1 MTFSGVSINR
11 GLTTVPNISKEA
23 VQRVHEQIFG
33 NPFSLSNG
41 SLSECQSSR
50 NHSPR
55 TRFPCPEFSLNCGD
69 SYKVVVDRS
78 ETGDRLGFCFD
89 LDHSNRAILR
99 FHSPNFSL
107 GFLPGDMVLSIN
119 GVDFQQLSI
128 DDMNAKLSPDC
139 PPELKI
145 VLLPSEDSTEW
156 SLRSI
161 HVDFSCFQMLLNAVA
176 SATTSHSSYY
186 EDLFSQQ
193 DHKSNRI
200 CLRNWIKQAGSLSG
214 ISDLIKELYL
224 HLLRDVTADSKGLY
238 CVGDLV
244 LVTHR
249 DGYSIGT
256 VAEILPEDVYQ
267 VTLLPN
273 KQLLNV
279 TWTDVGRANS
289 KELEGMED
297 LMLLRHLNE
306 VALVF
311 NLHARVH
318 HSLPY
323 TYVGDFALLAFNP
336 MRSLDIY
343 NDAVKRLF
351 FKCQHRL
358 DMPPHIYSVAQ
369 TILARMEGL
378 FLARGGSPSSGAAN
392 ADCSTTITNPNS
404 VCTASLGAATIKVPT
419 QAVCLLGRSGSGK
432 SVNTEYLI
440 EYLLS
445 QCPSDSVLTAR
456 KVRAVMCL
464 LDAFTCSRTL
474 LNSNASRCLRLF
486 TVEFVAE
493 WQNASGV
500 HLNPS
505 GLFVDILLL
514 DKFRVTRR
522 PQGEPTFHI
531 FYYFLAGLEYDVRT
545 EFMLE
550 DLTSPNLFMTPLQR
564 TEDQALAKS
573 RWEAVRTA
581 ARVLGRDFEEAF
593 LNGVCRLLAAIYHL
607 GCAGATP
614 PCTAATPTPA
624 SPRRF
629 INRNAAERA
638 ARLLGCAS
646 VERLTSD
653 VFSAATTNVNPSSSR
668 LPSNLE
674 LLGGFV
680 ANLYAIATNTL
691 RDLIN
696 KALNPRSRGILHSNL
711 DVDLRE
717 RTARVVVVDPPGLQT
732 PEAGGR
738 MSGGSF
744 EDLLYNYTNE
754 CLLQLYRDCQ
764 CQADKSGN
772 IRCTNSDFVEFLD
785 NPPDNLLYLQL
796 QRTPSKSS
804 GSPSQACSASPS
816 QSDEEAS
823 ITWTTEKCGNTD
835 SAARAGLL
843 WLLDYAFYTG
853 DMKTF
858 LRLIAQKY
866 VKHKLIHVSRGRIL
880 GVPRLAAVAT
890 LTPVWS
896 IFVEPLE
903 CDSGG
908 PISPFDMANQLP
920 LLEKST
926 NNHRTS
932 SAFQSVAVLKAP
944 ECATCRP
951 LLRSIGDSMDEG
963 ASASTLSVSSTTG
976 LVESFILD
984 TKYVMDLL
992 RTCCLEVAMGDIRWV
1007 HCLLP
1012 VASAG
1017 LWQVAAAS
1025 VPTTAETTRVCV
1037 RNPHARFCVPLVRA
1051 QLHAISLA
1059 TDLIYLKSAFTL
1071 RLLQV
1076 STTNSNHLK
1085 MINSPPHSVSEDL
1098 ITVTEMSNQNNSENG
1113 GSAETEGTLLKA
1125 ASFSSGDKLTSPN
1138 STSQAS
1144 LDASANLQSDAVV
1157 NHTVNESADTYNF
1170 VFNTTSNNFPWE
1182 QLLSLAPA
1190 DRGLIKQLRFQL
1202 EETEESKELLL
1213 RKQRILM
1220 ADLEE
1225 CQQQLNQEKRDK
1237 HAAELRCQTAHRRN
1251 SDLQCRVEE
1260 LEEELEEANRK
1271 QRRSALTGSVTPS
1284 FNPYAGEVTQLME
1297 ERNAMRE
1304 EIAYLQER
1312 LAAATTEK
1320 AGAADMELVYQ
1331 KAKVHELEGRLEL
1344 ETSTKQ
1350 RLQSTVERLK
1360 GQLEQLIGEREKLL
1374 AAVQSERQ
1382 NARGLSRSL
1391 REAVEDKE
1399 RAERRLAEEA
1409 HRRYETSNEVSS
1421 CVQEQLRLQHE
1432 LSHLLLRCKEEEL
1445 RSMVM
1450 HSRLPDDGN
1459 EIEATGMEG
1468 EASDGKCS
1476 SDVTDG
1482 SDVGGEDKEEE
1493 HRTPSVS

>member
-1 MTFSGVSINR
+1 M
-11 GLTTVPNISKEA
+11 A
-23 VQRVHEQIFG
+23 
-33 NPFSLSNG
+33 
-41 SLSECQSSR
+41 
-50 NHSPR
+50 
-55 TRFPCPEFSLNCGD
+55 RFPCPEFFSKCGD
-69 SYKVVVDRS
+69 SYKVVIDRS
-78 ETGDRLGFCFD
+78 AIRGRLGFSFD
-89 LDHSNRAILR
+89 LDRSSRAILR
-99 FHSPNFSL
+99 FHTPNFYF

-119 GVDFQQLSI
+119 GVDFQQLSV
-128 DDMNAKLSPDC
+128 DEMNAKLT
-139 PPELKI
+139 PEGPSELTI
-145 VLLPSEDSTEW
+145 VLLPSEDSIEW

-161 HVDFSCFQMLLNAVA
+161 HVDFSCFSMLLNASTSTA
-176 SATTSHSSYY
+176 SSYSSYY
-186 EDLFSQQ
+186 KDFLSKQ
-193 DHKSNRI
+193 DHKSSRI

-214 ISDLIKELYL
+214 IGDLIMELYL
-224 HLLRDVTADSKGLY
+224 HLLRDVTSDSKGLY
-238 CVGDLV
+238 GVGDLV

-249 DGYSIGT
+249 DGYSLGT
-256 VAEILPEDVYQ
+256 VAEILPEDAYQ
-267 VTLLPN
+267 VRLLPN
-273 KQLLNV
+273 NQLLNV
-279 TWTDVGRANS
+279 TWTDVSRANS
-289 KELEGMED
+289 RELEGMED

-318 HSLPY
+318 HALPY

-343 NDAVKRLF
+343 NDVVKRLF
-351 FKCQHRL
+351 FKCQNRL

-369 TILARMEGL
+369 TILARMEHL
-378 FLARGGSPSSGAAN
+378 FVARGGGPSSGATS
-392 ADCSTTITNPNS
+392 ADCPTNITNRS
-404 VCTASLGAATIKVPT
+404 RVSTASLAAATIKVPT

-493 WQNASGV
+493 WQDASGV

-531 FYYFLAGLEYDVRT
+531 FYYFLAGLEHRVRT
-545 EFMLE
+545 EFILE

-564 TEDQALAKS
+564 AEDQALAKS
-573 RWEAVRTA
+573 RWKAIRTA
-581 ARVLGRDFEEAF
+581 AQVLGRDFEEAF

-614 PCTAATPTPA
+614 SRTAPTPTSA
-624 SPRRF
+624 SPRCF

-646 VERLTSD
+646 VECLTSS
-653 VFSAATTNVNPSSSR
+653 VFGSATDNVNPSSSR
-668 LPSNLE
+668 SPSNLE

-696 KALNPRSRGILHSNL
+696 KALNPRSGGALHLNL

-754 CLLQLYRDCQ
+754 CLLKLYRDCQ
-764 CQADKSGN
+764 CRADGSGN

-785 NPPDNLLYLQL
+785 NPPDNFLLYLQH
-796 QRTPSKSS
+796 QPTPSKSS
-804 GSPSQACSASPS
+804 DSPSRACSASPS

-823 ITWTTEKCGNTD
+823 ITWTLEKCGGTD
-835 SAARAGLL
+835 SVVRAGLL
-843 WLLDYAFYTG
+843 WLLDYAFCTG

-858 LRLIAQKY
+858 LRLVARKY
-866 VKHKLIHVSRGRIL
+866 VKHKLIHVSRDSRLLRRLHRSGAFSLNHWNATAVVQYHPSTWIASCHYSNC
-880 GVPRLAAVAT
+880 PRTAIELLQCST
-890 LTPVWS
+890 L
-896 IFVEPLE
+896 
-903 CDSGG
+903 
-908 PISPFDMANQLP
+908 
-920 LLEKST
+920 
-926 NNHRTS
+926 
-932 SAFQSVAVLKAP
+932 
-944 ECATCRP
+944 P

-992 RTCCLEVAMGDIRWV
+992 RTYCCEIVTGDIQWV

-1025 VPTTAETTRVCV
+1025 VPTTAETARVCV
-1037 RNPHARFCVPLVRA
+1037 RNPHVRFCVPLVRA

-1059 TDLIYLKSAFTL
+1059 TDLIYLKSAFIH
-1071 RLLQV
+1071 RLLQI
-1076 STTNSNHLK
+1076 TATNSNQFK
-1085 MINSPPHSVSEDL
+1085 MVNSIPRSASEDL
-1098 ITVTEMSNQNNSENG
+1098 ITVTEMSNQNNTENDGSE
-1113 GSAETEGTLLKA
+1113 ETERTLLKA
-1125 ASFSSGDKLTSPN
+1125 SSFSTGDKLTSPN

-1144 LDASANLQSDAVV
+1144 LDASANLQSDGVI
-1157 NHTVNESADTYNF
+1157 NRTVNESADTYNF

-1182 QLLSLAPA
+1182 QLFSLAPA

-1237 HAAELRCQTAHRRN
+1237 HAAELRCQTANRQN
-1251 SDLQCRVEE
+1251 SDLQCRVDE

-1271 QRRSALTGSVTPS
+1271 QRRSALAVPVTPT
-1284 FNPYAGEVTQLME
+1284 FNPYAGEMTQLME

-1304 EIAYLQER
+1304 ELAHLQER

-1320 AGAADMELVYQ
+1320 AGATDMELVYQ

-1360 GQLEQLIGEREKLL
+1360 GQLEQLMGEREKLL

-1391 REAVEDKE
+1391 REALEDKE
-1399 RAERRLAEEA
+1399 RAERRLAEEE
-1409 HRRYETSNEVSS
+1409 HRRHETSNEVSS

-1445 RSMVM
+1445 LSVVM
-1450 HSRLPDDGN
+1450 QSKRLGDGN
-1459 EIEATGMEG
+1459 KIEANEVEG
-1468 EASDGKCS
+1468 EVPDGECS

-1482 SDVGGEDKEEE
+1482 SDVDEDREEGRCT
-1493 HRTPSVS
+1493 HSVSYDQRNEEDDGSKT

>member
-1 MTFSGVSINR
+1 MSFSGVSLNP
-11 GLTTVPNISKEA
+11 GSTVITNISKEA

-33 NPFSLSNG
+33 NPFSFSNG
-41 SLSECQSSR
+41 SPSECQPSR

-55 TRFPCPEFSLNCGD
+55 TRFPCPEFSLKCGN
-69 SYKVVVDRS
+69 SYTVVIDKS
-78 ETGDRLGFCFD
+78 ETKDQLGISLDFD
-89 LDHSNRAILR
+89 HFNRAILK
-99 FHSPNFSL
+99 FHSANFSMGL
-107 GFLPGDMVLSIN
+107 LPGDMVLSIN

-128 DDMNAKLSPDC
+128 DEMNAKLTPGGPS
-139 PPELKI
+139 ELKI
-145 VLLPSEDSTEW
+145 VLIPSEDSIEW

-161 HVDFSCFQMLLNAVA
+161 HVDYSYLSVLINAVTSAA
-176 SATTSHSSYY
+176 SSHSSYY
-186 EDLFSQQ
+186 RDLFLTQ
-193 DHKSNRI
+193 DYSFSRI
-200 CLRNWIKQAGSLSG
+200 CLRNWIKRVGSLSG
-214 ISDLIKELYL
+214 ISDLVNELYL
-224 HLLRDVTADSKGLY
+224 HLLRDVTSDSKGLY

-256 VAEILPEDVYQ
+256 VAEILPKDIYQ
-267 VTLLPN
+267 VRLLPN

-279 TWTDVGRANS
+279 TLVDVSRANS
-289 KELEGMED
+289 RELEGVED

-318 HSLPY
+318 HALPY

-343 NDAVKRLF
+343 NNAVKHLF
-351 FKCQHRL
+351 FKCQNRL

-369 TILARMEGL
+369 TIWARMEGL
-378 FLARGGSPSSGAAN
+378 FLAREGVLPPGAVDAN
-392 ADCSTTITNPNS
+392 CSTTAVNRDRVST
-404 VCTASLGAATIKVPT
+404 TSLLAATIKVPT

-432 SVNTEYLI
+432 SVNTEHLI

-486 TVEFVAE
+486 TVQFVAE
-493 WQNASGV
+493 WQDASCV

-531 FYYFLAGLEYDVRT
+531 FYYFLAGLGYDVRT
-545 EFMLE
+545 EYMLE

-564 TEDQALAKS
+564 PEDQALARS
-573 RWEAVRTA
+573 RWQAVHAA

-593 LNGVCRLLAAIYHL
+593 LKGVCRLLAVIYHL

-614 PCTAATPTPA
+614 PHTAATSTPA

-653 VFSAATTNVNPSSSR
+653 VFGDAIANVDSSFSR
-668 LPSNLE
+668 SPSNLE

-696 KALNPRSRGILHSNL
+696 KALNPGSGGILPLNS
-711 DVDLRE
+711 DADLRE
-717 RTARVVVVDPPGLQT
+717 RTARVMIVDPPGLQT

-744 EDLLYNYTNE
+744 EDLLYNYANE
-754 CLLQLYRDCQ
+754 CFLQLYRDCQ
-764 CQADKSGN
+764 CQADESGN
-772 IRCTNSDFVEFLD
+772 IRCTNSDFIEFLD
-785 NPPDNLLYLQL
+785 NPPDNPLCSQH
-796 QRTPSKSS
+796 RPSLSRSS
-804 GSPSQACSASPS
+804 DSPSRACSATLS

-823 ITWTTEKCGNTD
+823 ITWTVEKCCSTD
-835 SAARAGLL
+835 SAVRAGLL
-843 WLLDYAFYTG
+843 WLLDYALCTG

-866 VKHKLIHVSRGRIL
+866 VKHKLTHISRESRLLRRLHRSGAFSL
-880 GVPRLAAVAT
+880 NHWNATAVVQYHPSTWLASCHYSSSPRAT
-890 LTPVWS
+890 
-896 IFVEPLE
+896 IE
-903 CDSGG
+903 
-908 PISPFDMANQLP
+908 
-920 LLEKST
+920 LLQRSK
-926 NNHRTS
+926 
-932 SAFQSVAVLKAP
+932 L
-944 ECATCRP
+944 P

-992 RTCCLEVAMGDIRWV
+992 RTYCLEVATSGIQWV

-1025 VPTTAETTRVCV
+1025 APTTTEAARVCV
-1037 RNPHARFCVPLVRA
+1037 RNPHVRFCVPLVRA

-1059 TDLIYLKSAFTL
+1059 TDLIYLKPAFTN

-1076 STTNSNHLK
+1076 TAINSNHIK
-1085 MINSPPHSVSEDL
+1085 MVNSPPHSISEDL
-1098 ITVTEMSNQNNSENG
+1098 ITVTGMSNQNDRENG
-1113 GSAETEGTLLKA
+1113 DSVETERTPLRVS
-1125 ASFSSGDKLTSPN
+1125 SFSIGGKLTFPN
-1138 STSQAS
+1138 SASQAS
-1144 LDASANLQSDAVV
+1144 FDASANLQSDAVV

-1182 QLLSLAPA
+1182 QLLSLAPT

-1202 EETEESKELLL
+1202 EESEESKELLL
-1213 RKQRILM
+1213 RKQRTLM

-1237 HAAELRCQTAHRRN
+1237 HAAELRCQTAHRQN

-1271 QRRSALTGSVTPS
+1271 QRRSALTGPATPS

-1304 EIAYLQER
+1304 EIAHLQER
-1312 LAAATTEK
+1312 LATSTTEK

-1360 GQLEQLIGEREKLL
+1360 GQLEQLMGERERLL
-1374 AAVQSERQ
+1374 AAVQTERQ

-1391 REAVEDKE
+1391 REALEDKE
-1399 RAERRLAEEA
+1399 RVERRLADEE
-1409 HRRYETSNEVSS
+1409 HRRHETSNEVSS
-1421 CVQEQLRLQHE
+1421 CVQEQLRLQQE

-1445 RSMVM
+1445 RSVAL
-1450 HSRLPDDGN
+1450 HSRRSAEGN
-1459 EIEATGMEG
+1459 EEETMEMDA
-1468 EASDGKCS
+1468 EASDGDCL

-1482 SDVGGEDKEEE
+1482 DDVGAGDRRVER
-1493 HRTPSVS
+1493 RTPSVNCDQGTEQAASSTT

>member
-11 GLTTVPNISKEA
+11 GSTTVPNISKEA

-33 NPFSLSNG
+33 THDS
-41 SLSECQSSR
+41 
-50 NHSPR
+50 
-55 TRFPCPEFSLNCGD
+55 TRFPYPEFSLNCGD
-69 SYKVVVDRS
+69 SYKVVVDGS
-78 ETGDRLGFCFD
+78 ETRDRLGFSFD
-89 LDHSNRAILR
+89 LDYSNRAILR

-128 DDMNAKLSPDC
+128 DDMNAKLSPEG
-139 PPELKI
+139 PSELKI
-145 VLLPSEDSTEW
+145 VLLPSEE
-156 SLRSI
+156 
-161 HVDFSCFQMLLNAVA
+161 NVA
-176 SATTSHSSYY
+176 
-186 EDLFSQQ
+186 
-193 DHKSNRI
+193 
-200 CLRNWIKQAGSLSG
+200 
-214 ISDLIKELYL
+214 
-224 HLLRDVTADSKGLY
+224 ADSKGLY

-279 TWTDVGRANS
+279 AWTDVSRANS

-369 TILARMEGL
+369 TILARIEGL

-392 ADCSTTITNPNS
+392 ADCSTTITNRNS

-445 QCPSDSVLTAR
+445 QCPSDSVVTAR

-531 FYYFLAGLEYDVRT
+531 FYYFLAGLEYDART

-581 ARVLGRDFEEAF
+581 AQVLGRDFEEAF

-624 SPRRF
+624 SLRRF

-680 ANLYAIATNTL
+680 ANLYAIATNAL

-696 KALNPRSRGILHSNL
+696 KALNPGSRGILHSNL
-711 DVDLRE
+711 DVSLRE

-785 NPPDNLLYLQL
+785 NPPDNLQLYLQL
-796 QRTPSKSS
+796 QTAPSKSS
-804 GSPSQACSASPS
+804 NSPSQACSASPS

-823 ITWTTEKCGNTD
+823 ITWTAEKCGSTD

-843 WLLDYAFYTG
+843 WLLDYAFQTG

-866 VKHKLIHVSRGRIL
+866 VKHKLIHVSRDSRLLRRLHRSGAFSL
-880 GVPRLAAVAT
+880 NHWNATAVVQYHPSTWLASCLYSNSPRT
-890 LTPVWS
+890 T
-896 IFVEPLE
+896 IE
-903 CDSGG
+903 
-908 PISPFDMANQLP
+908 
-920 LLEKST
+920 LLQRS
-926 NNHRTS
+926 N
-932 SAFQSVAVLKAP
+932 L
-944 ECATCRP
+944 P

-976 LVESFILD
+976 LVKSFILD

-992 RTCCLEVAMGDIRWV
+992 RTCCLEAAMGDIRWV

-1017 LWQVAAAS
+1017 LWQVAPAS

-1037 RNPHARFCVPLVRA
+1037 RNPHVRFCVPLVRA

-1076 STTNSNHLK
+1076 TTTNSNHLK
-1085 MINSPPHSVSEDL
+1085 MTNSPPHSVSEDL
-1098 ITVTEMSNQNNSENG
+1098 ITVTEVFNQNNSENG
-1113 GSAETEGTLLKA
+1113 GSAETERTLLKA
-1125 ASFSSGDKLTSPN
+1125 ASFSSGDKLTSLN
-1138 STSQAS
+1138 SISQAS

-1320 AGAADMELVYQ
+1320 AGVSFAATALLSLAADMELVYQ

-1350 RLQSTVERLK
+1350 RLQSTVDRLK
-1360 GQLEQLIGEREKLL
+1360 GQLEQLTGEREKLL

-1450 HSRLPDDGN
+1450 HSRRSDDGN

-1468 EASDGKCS
+1468 EASDGKCP